1 MGSGRWAPRVAAPA
15 NAACQVRPDEPE
27 RPPGRERSATKKVEH
42 RSIKTG
48 KKVSLAMLKAD
59 NFYDRETSDAC
70 DKNWVHIAEHR
81 DFWREF
87 VVKAAKFHL
96 QLPRPGR
103 AGRIQDQTSDA
114 EEALCRT
121 AESE

>member
-1 MGSGRWAPRVAAPA
+1 MNDARSLPSDKLRWA
-15 NAACQVRPDEPE
+15 
-27 RPPGRERSATKKVEH
+27 REGVEH

-81 DFWREF
+81 DFWREC
-87 VVKAAKFHL
+87 VVKAAKFHYNYRDPDE
-96 QLPRPGR
+96 QVEYKTRPATPKKPSAEQRR
-103 AGRIQDQTSDA
+103 AND
-114 EEALCRT
+114 
-121 AESE
+121 